1 VVVEGVAYLAAEG
14 QTLRVLQVPEVACPL
29 VAVLLGH
36 PWEVHQQVLSKLAAW
51 VAVEADELVVRLAQG
66 LF

>member
-1 VVVEGVAYLAAEG
+1 VVVEGVAYLVAEG

-29 VAVLLGH
+29 AAVLLGH
-36 PWEVHQQVLSKLAAW
+36 PWEVLQQVLQLAAW